1 MKSIPRNILAVV
13 LGLVIGSAVNMTIL
27 KSGGNIIPMPDSID
41 PTNMD
46 ALKNNAH
53 LLQPKHY
60 VFPLLAHAIGTL
72 AGTLTTVMIADSR
85 KKIFGYITASSFL
98 LGGLIMCLII
108 PAPLWF
114 KIADLLLAYIPM
126 AWLAQVLG
134 DRTSSTSPPQ

>member
-53 LLQPKHY
+53 LLQPKHSY
-60 VFPLLAHAIGTL
+60 FRCWHAIGTL
-72 AGTLTTVMIADSR
+72 AGTLTTVMIAHSR
-85 KKIFGYITASSFL
+85 KKY
-98 LGGLIMCLII
+98 
-108 PAPLWF
+108 
-114 KIADLLLAYIPM
+114 LAI
-126 AWLAQVLG
+126 
-134 DRTSSTSPPQ
+134 